1 MTDRIE
7 ELGRAKE
14 GVLVTYRV
22 AFDDGTSS
30 IIQPSKHAVAF
41 EWQTSTYLGKI
52 SDQAVF
58 GKAARAAKIAAK
70 AAKAAAPPRGLRMEV
85 ACCDADQEGVW
96 EGEWEECEVVA
107 DHGETCDVRIIE
119 DDELCRGVPRRL
131 VREAAA
137 GPSIDSVPC
146 ARCALRD
153 NEEGNAILLC
163 DGDGCKAAYHQHCL
177 PRPLLSVPEGE
188 WLCPA
193 CEMRAPLQAGTGVAV
208 TANPSWRQA
217 PPLALPTPLS
227 TLLAAD
233 AAQAT
238 RPTENEAMPEAA
250 AAVPKPAAAA
260 QLGTPLDTASMQQQ
274 RVGAALLALPSPLS
288 GTIGLQPVDTALLL
302 NVQDEQQQQQQ
313 QQQ

>member
-41 EWQTSTYLGKI
+41 EWQTTTYLGKI

-107 DHGETCDVRIIE
+107 DHGETCDVRIVE
-119 DDELCRGVPRRL
+119 DGEVCFGVPRRMVRAVLEGGPRSLATGSADRL
-131 VREAAA
+131 VRRRSRL
-137 GPSIDSVPC
+137 G
-146 ARCALRD
+146 
-153 NEEGNAILLC
+153 
-163 DGDGCKAAYHQHCL
+163 
-177 PRPLLSVPEGE
+177 
-188 WLCPA
+188 
-193 CEMRAPLQAGTGVAV
+193 
-208 TANPSWRQA
+208 
-217 PPLALPTPLS
+217 
-227 TLLAAD
+227 
-233 AAQAT
+233 AT
-238 RPTENEAMPEAA
+238 A
-250 AAVPKPAAAA
+250 AAVMDALAPMAAAVM
-260 QLGTPLDTASMQQQ
+260 G
-274 RVGAALLALPSPLS
+274 VF
-288 GTIGLQPVDTALLL
+288 
-302 NVQDEQQQQQQ
+302 
-313 QQQ
+313 